1 MSYPCLLFTNISID
15 DPSIARFKYEMGWVV
30 VGGVLF
36 NVGVN
41 MLIMIVLNVKMV
53 RQALSRR
60 CSQKKKEDQQLK
72 EGIIVKQPLMEQIK
86 KVHVISEF
94 EENKKEKLAV
104 KEENAKS
111 EELKFS
117 IKLVE
122 MRQE

>member
-1 MSYPCLLFTNISID
+1 
-15 DPSIARFKYEMGWVV
+15 MGWVV

-53 RQALSRR
+53 RQAISRR

-86 KVHVISEF
+86 KVHVIS
-94 EENKKEKLAV
+94 
-104 KEENAKS
+104 
-111 EELKFS
+111 
-117 IKLVE
+117 
-122 MRQE
+122 

>member
-1 MSYPCLLFTNISID
+1 MSYPCLLFTKISID